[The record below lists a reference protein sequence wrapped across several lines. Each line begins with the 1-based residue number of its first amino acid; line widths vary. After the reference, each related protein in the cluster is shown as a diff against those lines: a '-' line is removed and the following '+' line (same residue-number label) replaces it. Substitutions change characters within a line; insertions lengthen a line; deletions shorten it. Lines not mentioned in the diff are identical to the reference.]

1 MTQANFGMAC
11 LESGKWPQF
20 PYTHLAVAIYDLEN
34 SDEDFEAPKW
44 TELFPD
50 LTEEE
55 LEEWGEKNAEN
66 RKIVFTTQVKNV
78 AEVLQKVSQLI
89 RYCGL

>member
-1 MTQANFGMAC
+1 MVNG
-11 LESGKWPQF
+11 PQF
-20 PYTHLAVAIYDLEN
+20 PYTHLAVAVYDLEN

-55 LEEWGEKNAEN
+55 LEDWGEKNAEN
-66 RKIVFTTQVKNV
+66 RKILIIPATTQNFAQPLPDMIPK
-78 AEVLQKVSQLI
+78 LI
-89 RYCGL
+89 LLI